1 MIVKYLGHWEI
12 DTVIGKKTKT
22 EPVLLTITE
31 RKTRKEIIRKI
42 PAKTTEAVQETLA
55 NLTYEMGDS
64 FSKVFK
70 SFTADNGLEFADLA
84 SLEKTSNTKVYFA
97 HPYSS
102 GERGTNERH
111 TGLIRRFIPKGKSLS
126 DFSSQAIAR
135 VQTWCNT
142 LPRRILGYLSPDEAF
157 LEQCSVLLE

>member
-1 MIVKYLGHWEI
+1 MIVK
-12 DTVIGKKTKT
+12 KTT

-55 NLTYEMGDS
+55 NLAYEMGDS

-84 SLEKTSNTKVYFA
+84 SFEKTK
-97 HPYSS
+97 HQ
-102 GERGTNERH
+102 
-111 TGLIRRFIPKGKSLS
+111 SLLCTS
-126 DFSSQAIAR
+126 
-135 VQTWCNT
+135 
-142 LPRRILGYLSPDEAF
+142 
-157 LEQCSVLLE
+157 LLFWKKRN